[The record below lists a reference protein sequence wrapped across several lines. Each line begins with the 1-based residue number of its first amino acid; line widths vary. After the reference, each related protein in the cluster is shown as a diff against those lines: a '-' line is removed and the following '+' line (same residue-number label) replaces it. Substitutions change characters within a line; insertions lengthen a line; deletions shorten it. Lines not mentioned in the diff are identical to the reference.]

1 MESTIDVN
9 KLVFQVQAN
18 HYKVQD
24 DHTIFNFKVSDS
36 TGFVFHICDRYSSI
50 MQFNENLSKATNGGH
65 GIPSFPKK
73 KFFGSKSP
81 KFLDERKM
89 SLQRYFNGLLC

>member
-18 HYKVQD
+18 AYQVKD

-36 TGFVFHICDRYSSI
+36 TGFVFHISDRYSSI
-50 MQFNENLSKATNGGH
+50 
-65 GIPSFPKK
+65 
-73 KFFGSKSP
+73 
-81 KFLDERKM
+81 R
-89 SLQRYFNGLLC
+89 